1 MQKVNLSVRP
11 LIYEVAFGRMELL
24 AYNEL
29 MDVFKKSQIDS
40 TKALLKRHKGKQLL
54 RLIQI
59 KYGVNLSTA
68 KQAVLNEERFLL
80 IFLKKL

>member
-1 MQKVNLSVRP
+1 MKKVNLNIRP
-11 LIYEVAFGRMELL
+11 LIHEIAFGRMKLL
-24 AYNEL
+24 AYNEQ
-29 MDVFKKSQIDS
+29 MDVFKKNQIDS

-68 KQAVLNEERFLL
+68 KQAVLNEERR
-80 IFLKKL
+80 